1 MKAVI
6 LHGPGDVSVGDMPIP
21 EMKSNYVKIKIAYCG
36 ICGSDYH
43 KVAGKK
49 NTHPVRYPVPLGH
62 EASGIVCEVGSD
74 VNDIFV
80 GDRVTIDPNWSC
92 GKCDA
97 CKAGNSSFCRDA
109 RGVVK
114 GMAEYVVCPE
124 ENVYRLPEDLSL
136 KNAALAEPLACCL
149 RGMDLLDVKQ
159 GESVALVGFGAIG
172 AIMLQ
177 LLKNS
182 GAAEIAVV
190 EYDKSKEE
198 AARVL
203 GATAFI
209 HSEDV
214 EAIKSYAESHNV
226 DKVIECVGKAGAQE
240 SALSIAGYGAVVVM
254 FGVSDSAETMPI
266 SFYEAFT
273 KELTIKTSFINPHTT
288 ARAIRVLASGMLD
301 IDAIVYKELSME
313 EAVTEFLSPSLCRF
327 GKLIVKINGE
337 E

>member
-6 LHGPGDVSVGDMPIP
+6 LHGPKNVAVGEIAVP
-21 EMKSNYVKIKIAYCG
+21 EMKSTYVKVKVAYCG

-62 EASGIVCEVGSD
+62 EISGVVYEVGED
-74 VNDIFV
+74 VSEFKV
-80 GDRVTIDPNWSC
+80 GDRVTVDPNWSC
-92 GKCDA
+92 GCCDA
-97 CKAGNSSFCRDA
+97 CKAGKPSFCHSA

-114 GMAEYVVCPE
+114 GMAEYVVCPM
-124 ENVYRLPEDLSL
+124 ENVYHLPDGLDLRD
-136 KNAALAEPLACCL
+136 AALAEPIACCL
-149 RGMDLLDVKQ
+149 RGMDQLEVKS

-177 LLKNS
+177 LLVRA
-182 GAAEIAVV
+182 GAAEIAVI
-190 EYDKSKEE
+190 EYDKNKKES
-198 AARVL
+198 ALAM

-209 HSEDV
+209 HSEDA
-214 EAIKSYAESHNV
+214 EAVKAYAAAHNV
-226 DKVIECVGKAGAQE
+226 DRVIECVGRASAQQT
-240 SALSIAGYGAVVVM
+240 ALTVAGYGATVVM

-288 ARAIRVLASGMLD
+288 ARAVRILASGMLD
-301 IDAIVYKELSME
+301 VDSIVYKELSME
-313 EAVTEFLSPSLCRF
+313 EAAEEFMAPNLCRF
-327 GKLIVKINGE
+327 GKLIVKID
-337 E
+337 

>member
-1 MKAVI
+1 MKAVV
-6 LHGPGDVSVGDMPIP
+6 LYGPKNVAIGDMPIP
-21 EMKSNYVKIKIAYCG
+21 EMQSTYVKVKVEYCG

-43 KVAGKK
+43 KVSGKK

-62 EASGIVCEVGSD
+62 EMSGIVCEVGCD
-74 VNDIFV
+74 VNHVKI
-80 GDRVTIDPNWSC
+80 GDRVTVDPNWSC

-97 CKAGNSSFCRDA
+97 CKAGKPSFCHAA

-114 GMAEYVVCPE
+114 GMAEFVVCPE
-124 ENVYRLPEDLSL
+124 ENVYRLPDSLSL
-136 KNAALAEPLACCL
+136 RDAALAEPLACCL
-149 RGMDLLDVKQ
+149 RGMDLLDVKA

-182 GAAEIAVV
+182 GAAEIAVI
-190 EYDKSKEE
+190 EYDATKEQS
-198 AARVL
+198 AKAL

-209 HSEDV
+209 PSTDSAALKAYASE
-214 EAIKSYAESHNV
+214 HNV
-226 DKVIECVGKAGAQE
+226 DKVIECVGRASAQQT
-240 SALSIAGYGAVVVM
+240 ALDIAGYGATVVM

-288 ARAIRVLASGMLD
+288 ARAVRMLASGLLKT
-301 IDAIVYKELSME
+301 DAIIYKELTME
-313 EAVTEFLSPSLCRF
+313 EAAEEFMAPNLCRF
-327 GKLIVKINGE
+327 GKLLVKINAK
-337 E
+337 